1 MDSHFKTALTED
13 MDVSGDCGINYKDEG
28 IMGTIILSADGNE
41 EHCDNDNH
49 DHTFSSIP
57 DPLFSSI

>member
-1 MDSHFKTALTED
+1 MWVMTMALVTK
-13 MDVSGDCGINYKDEG
+13 MRNNA
-28 IMGTIILSADGNE
+28 GTIILYADGNE
-41 EHCDNDNH
+41 EDCDNGNH